1 MNKRRV
7 LVGLG
12 ALVGVVAA
20 SAWALPSTD
29 DALEA
34 RARVTLDEELTA
46 WSAGPPVDYA
56 EMRSINPEWDFMAR
70 TFVVLALA
78 NRSLD
83 PQLSEDHLGVMD
95 TIIADTLAEEAAGG
109 HAWFLLPYG
118 QGDNWVRD
126 GRSIFVDGE
135 IALMMAAREVVHPG
149 RWTNELAGRIDRL
162 EADLALGYV
171 ESYPDEGWMFCHSMA
186 LAAVALSDHVTGE
199 DHRALLDGW
208 VAMARETLV
217 HPDSGLLVSSF
228 RTDGSWLDGP
238 EGSSVFLTATNL
250 MLVDPAFAEAQYT
263 LARDE
268 LGGSL
273 LGMGYAREWPDSW
286 TGPRDVDSGPLVP
299 VIDASPSSS
308 GFALLASAAFED
320 EVWHTELERALGA
333 ADAVIAV
340 DPVMAA
346 MADNAVG
353 DAVLLYA
360 ASFGPL
366 WQAVRVP
373 TS

>member
-1 MNKRRV
+1 
-7 LVGLG
+7 
-12 ALVGVVAA
+12 
-20 SAWALPSTD
+20 
-29 DALEA
+29 
-34 RARVTLDEELTA
+34 
-46 WSAGPPVDYA
+46 
-56 EMRSINPEWDFMAR
+56 
-70 TFVVLALA
+70 
-78 NRSLD
+78 
-83 PQLSEDHLGVMD
+83 
-95 TIIADTLAEEAAGG
+95 
-109 HAWFLLPYG
+109 
-118 QGDNWVRD
+118 
-126 GRSIFVDGE
+126 
-135 IALMMAAREVVHPG
+135 VVHPG
-149 RWTNELAGRIDRL
+149 RWTDELAERIDRV
-162 EADLALGYV
+162 EDDLALGYV

-199 DHRALLDGW
+199 DHSQLLDGW
-208 VAMARETLV
+208 VAMARQTLV

-250 MLVDPAFAEAQYT
+250 MLVDPQFAEAQYT

-268 LGGSL
+268 LGGSVM
-273 LGMGYAREWPDSW
+273 GMAYAREWPDSW

-320 EVWHTELERALGA
+320 EDWHAELERALGA

-366 WQAVRVP
+366 WQKVQTPR
-373 TS
+373 S